1 MGKSLSLSKLVPL
14 FVKWE
19 SSYTVYRVAVRICE
33 SHIVGTQMVIIVF
46 IGPSKLRHMNL
57 LLFNSGK
64 ALVKTNLIL
73 PVLLD
78 LSFPI

>member
-1 MGKSLSLSKLVPL
+1 M
-14 FVKWE
+14 
-19 SSYTVYRVAVRICE
+19 RICE
-33 SHIVGTQMVIIVF
+33 SHIVGAQMVIIVS

-57 LLFNSGK
+57 LSSGK